1 MRLILLTLA
10 LCALALPA
18 LADGSA
24 RKCVRTFDLRNY
36 ESIDDYHVLI
46 TGRTNAELYLV
57 TMRRSCRDIDN
68 STRLVTSFANKR
80 TCPPF
85 AEFIQTE
92 DDLCP
97 VQWIQSVKT
106 REQALALAKK
116 DMDARARAKGK

>member
-1 MRLILLTLA
+1 MRLILLSLA
-10 LCALALPA
+10 FCVLALPV
-18 LADGSA
+18 LADGAA
-24 RKCVRTFDLRNY
+24 RQCVRTFDLRDY

-46 TGRTNAELYLV
+46 TGRTRSERYLV

-97 VQWIQSVKT
+97 VQWIQTVKT
-106 REQALALAKK
+106 RDQALAIAKK
-116 DMDARARAKGK
+116 DMDARARAKAR